1 MKRLLAISGLGA
13 LAAAAVFP
21 GHLRPDFAPLLDNTT
36 VPGSNLTIPPP
47 SNDTQP
53 SDGAGAGNP
62 PPPPAEATDQP
73 APSTNP
79 PAQATSP
86 PVNLPGGG
94 GQVNCTCPD
103 PGAAPPN
110 NGTVGL
116 PNPDGAPPG
125 GPGPGPDAC
134 VFTDFE
140 SVKAKKAS
148 CADIVLS
155 GVAVPGGRTLDLTG
169 LQPGTR
175 VTFAGTTTFGYKE
188 WDGPLVS
195 VSGDGVQVVGAPGHL
210 IDCDGDRWWD
220 GKGVKAA
227 KKGPKKGSV
236 KPRFFTVKISN
247 GSVSDLRVLNT
258 PARGFNIN
266 GASNLLVRNILFD
279 NRDGECG
286 GGKNTDAFT
295 IGESTD
301 ITIAG
306 ARVYNQDDCLSIT
319 SGARILFRDGYCR
332 GSHGLSVG
340 SVGGRDVNNVTDVM
354 IRDSVLDK
362 GVNGIRIKA
371 VHKKEGSVSGV
382 TFQNIVLRDV
392 KKQGIVVQQDYKD
405 GKKPTGKPTDG
416 VPITGVTVTNVTGT
430 VAEKG
435 TNVLILCA
443 EGACADW
450 TWSGVDITGGKTSKK
465 CKNIPD
471 NSGAVC

>member
-1 MKRLLAISGLGA
+1 MKSILVISGLGA

-21 GHLRPDFAPLLDNTT
+21 GHLRPETMPKLANTT
-36 VPGSNLTIPPP
+36 IPGSNLTIPPP
-47 SNDTQP
+47 SNT
-53 SDGAGAGNP
+53 
-62 PPPPAEATDQP
+62 
-73 APSTNP
+73 TNP
-79 PAQATSP
+79 PSRATDSPSETTEPASEATSP

-94 GQVNCTCPD
+94 GQTNCTCPD
-103 PGAAPPN
+103 LGASPPN
-110 NGTVGL
+110 NGTTGDGGDQQPGGGGGPVG
-116 PNPDGAPPG
+116 GG
-125 GPGPGPDAC
+125 GPGPAAC
-134 VFTDFE
+134 VITAFE
-140 SVKAKKAS
+140 DVKAQKAS
-148 CADIVLS
+148 CTDMVLS
-155 GVAVPGGRTLDLTG
+155 GIAVPGGRTLDLTG

-195 VSGDGVQVVGAPGHL
+195 VGGDGVSVFGAPGHL

-220 GKGVKAA
+220 GKGVKAN
-227 KKGPKKGSV
+227 KKDKKKGSA

-247 GSVSDLRVLNT
+247 GSVSGLNVLNT

-266 GASNLLVRNILFD
+266 GASNLVVRDILFD

-286 GGKNTDAFT
+286 GGKNTDAFNV
-295 IGESTD
+295 GESTD

-319 SGARILFRDGYCR
+319 SGARIVFRDGYCR

-362 GVNGIRIKA
+362 TVNGIRIKA
-371 VHKKEGSVSGV
+371 EHKKEGSVSGV
-382 TFQNIVLRDV
+382 TFQNILLRNV
-392 KKQGIVVQQDYKD
+392 KKQGIVVQQDYKE

-416 VPITGVTVTNVTGT
+416 VPITGVTIANVTGT

-435 TNVLILCA
+435 TNVLIMCA
-443 EGACADW
+443 EGACSDW
-450 TWSGVDITGGKTSKK
+450 TWSGVDVTGGKTSKK

-471 NSGAVC
+471 NSGAAC

>member
-1 MKRLLAISGLGA
+1 MKFLLMTSGLGA

-21 GHLRPDFAPLLDNTT
+21 GHLRPDMMPKLANTT
-36 VPGSNLTIPPP
+36 APGLNLTIPVPSNTTKPP
-47 SNDTQP
+47 SK
-53 SDGAGAGNP
+53 A
-62 PPPPAEATDQP
+62 
-73 APSTNP
+73 TNP
-79 PAQATSP
+79 PSEVTSPPSEVTSPPSEATSP
-86 PVNLPGGG
+86 PISLPGN
-94 GQVNCTCPD
+94 QANCTCAD

-110 NGTVGL
+110 NGTVGQ
-116 PNPDGAPPG
+116 PDTDGGEQQLPG
-125 GPGPGPDAC
+125 GGVGAGPGAC
-134 VFTDFE
+134 VITDFE
-140 SVKAKKAS
+140 SVKAQKAS
-148 CADIVLS
+148 CTDMVLK

-169 LQPGTR
+169 LQAGTR
-175 VTFAGTTTFGYKE
+175 VTFADTTTFGYKE

-195 VSGDGVQVVGAPGHL
+195 VSGDGVSVVGAPGHV

-220 GKGVKAA
+220 GKGVKMA
-227 KKGPKKGSV
+227 KKDKKRKGSV
-236 KPRFFTVKISN
+236 KPRFFTVAISN
-247 GSVSDLRVLNT
+247 GSVSRLNVLNT

-266 GASNLLVRNILFD
+266 GASNLEVRDILFD

-286 GGKNTDAFT
+286 GGKNTDAFH

-301 ITIAG
+301 VTIAR
-306 ARVYNQDDCLSIT
+306 ARVYNQDDCLTIT

-332 GSHGLSVG
+332 GSHGLAVG

-354 IRDSVLDK
+354 IRDSVLEK

-371 VHKKEGSVSGV
+371 EHKKQGSIAGV
-382 TFQNIVLRDV
+382 TFQNIVFKNV
-392 KKQGIVVQQDYKD
+392 KKQGIVVQQDYKE

-416 VPITGVTVTNVTGT
+416 IPITGVTITNVTGT

-450 TWSGVDITGGKTSKK
+450 AWSGVDVSGGKTSKK

-471 NSGAVC
+471 NSGAAC